1 MADNNEEG
9 RVNVDSFDFA
19 NEGASEETPM
29 LVNYLIT
36 RLQQA
41 MANPAVQGEV
51 QQQLQAYGFIPPH
64 QEERIPEKSLGE
76 TSKRGTSKCVKRHTT
91 GYSVSTR
98 MMNAKEILDHF
109 AQRLARLEVS
119 GVLPAAEA
127 VLRLPSPPLDL
138 HSFTSSY
145 QGTPVLFP
153 ASWAPTSSPL
163 SLTDLL
169 RDSLQVEVFRLQYKQ
184 TDEPWHLEEEENESS
199 TLWRARKSQLLY
211 LTWRSL
217 PELSIPGSMPEE
229 FCHFIDNIIRPITT
243 PRFIASETVKQRN
256 VWMGSLVTSRIHF
269 DALDNLHV
277 CLSGGK
283 IVHLYPPSELPNMY
297 PEPWNE
303 GWC

>member
-1 MADNNEEG
+1 
-9 RVNVDSFDFA
+9 
-19 NEGASEETPM
+19 
-29 LVNYLIT
+29 
-36 RLQQA
+36 
-41 MANPAVQGEV
+41 
-51 QQQLQAYGFIPPH
+51 
-64 QEERIPEKSLGE
+64 
-76 TSKRGTSKCVKRHTT
+76 
-91 GYSVSTR
+91 

-153 ASWAPTSSPL
+153 ASWAPTSSRL

-184 TDEPWHLEEEENESS
+184 TDEPWHLEEEAND
-199 TLWRARKSQLLY
+199 TARDFAILL
-211 LTWRSL
+211 
-217 PELSIPGSMPEE
+217 I
-229 FCHFIDNIIRPITT
+229 NIIQPITT
-243 PRFIASETVKQRN
+243 LRFIASETVKQRN

-303 GWC
+303 GSLNNFSQIGSVILANERDHARYFRCKRFRAELREGEAIFIPAGWWHEVFTLQQTLSVNVWLGPSSNARFRPTLLHLKSDKYLQFMLSYKD